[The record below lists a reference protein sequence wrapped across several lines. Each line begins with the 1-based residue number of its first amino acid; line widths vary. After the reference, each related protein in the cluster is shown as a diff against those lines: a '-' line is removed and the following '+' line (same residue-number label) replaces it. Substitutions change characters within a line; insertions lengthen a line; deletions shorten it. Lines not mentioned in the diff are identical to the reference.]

1 MHLCETKQS
10 LEILLLAP
18 IVSLK
23 MPTQPVIACSIAGSK
38 RSFFLSVLYAEIYQK
53 INKFK
58 IRRKNN
64 PFEKSCCAVPFVGFN
79 LPYYGISYLFGLCSN
94 TYSARNINAELF

>member
-38 RSFFLSVLYAEIYQK
+38 RSFFFYRSCM
-53 INKFK
+53 
-58 IRRKNN
+58 RKST
-64 PFEKSCCAVPFVGFN
+64 KK
-79 LPYYGISYLFGLCSN
+79 
-94 TYSARNINAELF
+94 